1 MTMPTAEGVM
11 GKKYPKVNSMN
22 VRSSPPT
29 ANGQRVRPVQMQSY
43 ILLVSSNM
51 TMIHIILLQI
61 TNNVGYETYILCIYT
76 KTLGRVT
83 L

>member
-1 MTMPTAEGVM
+1 
-11 GKKYPKVNSMN
+11 
-22 VRSSPPT
+22 
-29 ANGQRVRPVQMQSY
+29 
-43 ILLVSSNM
+43 M

-76 KTLGRVT
+76 KTLGRAT